1 MYLVFLTENYLKD
14 QLTYT
19 QTHFPWRLAVEIT
32 EVRVVLKSETKLK
45 AFASITLDDCFVI
58 RGLKIISGAQGYFV
72 SMPSRRRKNGS
83 FQDLAHPINNEMR
96 KKIEDSVLDAFE
108 SELNKAGTGSFATVS
123 VGDESDAF
131 D

>member
-1 MYLVFLTENYLKD
+1 
-14 QLTYT
+14 
-19 QTHFPWRLAVEIT
+19 VEIT
-32 EVRVVLKSETKLK
+32 EVRVVLKNEVKLK

-72 SMPSRRRKNGS
+72 SMPSRRRKNGT

-108 SELNKAGTGSFATVS
+108 TELNRPDSNAYATVAA
-123 VGDESDAF
+123 GDDMDAF
-131 D
+131 E